1 MKRVCGR
8 LWEVVVY
15 ESQTA
20 GSHFGGEAR
29 THLLF
34 AHTLTCFSLK
44 SNSPIK
50 ETNR

>member
-1 MKRVCGR
+1 MKTVCGC

-20 GSHFGGEAR
+20 GGHFRGKAR

-34 AHTLTCFSLK
+34 AHTLTV
-44 SNSPIK
+44 P
-50 ETNR
+50 

>member
-20 GSHFGGEAR
+20 GSHFQGKAR

-34 AHTLTCFSLK
+34 AHTLTCFPLK

-50 ETNR
+50 ETSR